1 MARQGRLA
9 NPPAQQCCELTHFGH
24 PGYLDTLAVAYAA
37 SGNFVQAIETAERAL
52 ERAHSENKQKLAANI
67 TNRLEQYRKKQP
79 YIEQ

>member
-37 SGNFVQAIETAERAL
+37 SGNFVQAIETAERAQ
-52 ERAHSENKQKLAANI
+52 SENQLKLAANI
-67 TNRLEQYRKKQP
+67 TNRLEQYTKKQP